1 MPDQNQRTKR
11 IVKESTGNSSH
22 FDAGKSLRKQPGMVP
37 PAVRRRSC
45 QKVSKIVAGREGA
58 VSCSSGFWQA
68 QRLVCVCGGGVSLI
82 SPSLLPSLRS
92 SQSAP
97 LGDLGFLQE
106 WQSELRFEEGD
117 YK

>member
-11 IVKESTGNSSH
+11 IVKERTGNSSH

-58 VSCSSGFWQA
+58 ASCSSGFWQA
-68 QRLVCVCGGGVSLI
+68 QRLVWGVSLI
-82 SPSLLPSLRS
+82 SSSLLPSLRPL
-92 SQSAP
+92 QSAP

-117 YK
+117 YKRWLE